1 MAKHLYKIKGM
12 HCASCAQ
19 VITKKISAL
28 GGVNSVTVNFG
39 TEKASIDHEAA
50 NLSLKQINQTVEDLG
65 YKLLSEE
72 PEVDLKTHHQEPD
85 ELSDLKN
92 KVEFSL
98 PLTLV
103 VFFLMIFDIAA
114 GTWSWL
120 PNLPIPMEIFNTLLM
135 IIATVMLFFVGRPYL
150 KGVIRFWRFKVANMD
165 TLIGL
170 GTSVAYLYSLLITL
184 FPPLASYLG
193 LPSHSYFDV
202 TISVLGFITLGKY
215 LETRAKRKTSEA
227 ISLLV
232 GLQAK
237 TALVIRE
244 QQETEIP
251 IDEVLVGDHI
261 VIKPGAKIPVDGV
274 ILEGESFLDE
284 SLITGEPMPITKT
297 IGDTVIAGT
306 INTSGSFIFQATK
319 VGADTLLAH
328 IISMVEDAQ
337 GSKAPIEALVDKISG
352 VFVPTVL
359 AVSLLSL
366 SLWLSIGT
374 YYLGW
379 SAALPLGLLSFVS
392 VLIIACPC
400 ALGLATPT
408 AIIVGMGSGA
418 RHGILIKD
426 ATTLERLHQA
436 DVIVID
442 KTGTITKGRPELI
455 KIINLSS
462 QPDNTI
468 LAILASLES
477 KSEHP
482 IATAI
487 IAAAKDKNL
496 DLLTVENFLAIK
508 GQGVEGVINNSRYL
522 AGNLKLIKDLG
533 LDYDATT
540 LETETKKG
548 YTPIFLATKQAI
560 LALALVADPLKPEA
574 KEAIAK
580 LHDLKLHV
588 VMLTGDDKN
597 TANYIA
603 SQVKIDEVIAET
615 LPQDKLA
622 HIKKLQAAGSIVV
635 MTGDGINDAPALAQ
649 ADIGLAMSTGTDVA
663 IESAGITLL
672 HGDLLKVA
680 QAIRLSKITM
690 RGIRQN
696 LFWAFIYNI
705 VGIPLAAGAFFP
717 LFGWLL
723 NPAFAGFAMAAS
735 SVSVVANSLRLKTK
749 KL

>member
-28 GGVNSVTVNFG
+28 NGVKSITVNFG

-50 NLSLKQINQTVEDLG
+50 NLSLKQINQSVEDLG

-72 PEVDLKTHHQEPD
+72 PETDLKTHHQEPD

-120 PNLPIPMEIFNTLLM
+120 PNLPLPMEIFNTLLM

-215 LETRAKRKTSEA
+215 LEMRAKRKTSEA

-244 QQETEIP
+244 QQEVEIP

-352 VFVPTVL
+352 MFVPTVL

-442 KTGTITKGRPELI
+442 KTGTITKGRPELV
-455 KIINLSS
+455 KLINLSS
-462 QPDNTI
+462 QPDNAI

-487 IAAAKDKNL
+487 MAAAKDKKL
-496 DLLTVENFLAIK
+496 DFLTVENFLAIK
-508 GQGVEGVINNSRYL
+508 GQGVEGVVNNSRYL

-548 YTPIFLATKQAI
+548 YTPVFLATKQAI

-580 LHDLKLHV
+580 LHDLKLRV